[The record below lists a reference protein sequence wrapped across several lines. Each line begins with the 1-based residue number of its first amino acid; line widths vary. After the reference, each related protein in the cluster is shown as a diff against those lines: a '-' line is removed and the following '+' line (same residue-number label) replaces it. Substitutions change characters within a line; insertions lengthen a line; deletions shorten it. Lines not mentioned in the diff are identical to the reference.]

1 MFKIQKLIYGGTTI
15 EIRKENKKRMG
26 ISSFIIYG
34 LEQDKNR
41 YYPILYIKKPRWQ
54 TEEEFQKIIDNM
66 TIFIN
71 TNQLNETPTS
81 T

>member
-1 MFKIQKLIYGGTTI
+1 MFKIEKLVYGGTTI
-15 EIRKENKKRMG
+15 EIRKENKRTMG
-26 ISSFIIYG
+26 ISSLVIWG

-41 YYPILYIKKPRWQ
+41 HYPILYIKKPRWQ

-71 TNQLNETPTS
+71 KDKLNEI
-81 T
+81 